1 MIGGVIINYEGL
13 WKILLERKMRKQDLK
28 MKAGLTHELIA
39 KLGRGE
45 SVHLDA
51 LLKICKVLDCELND
65 IMEVKFIREEN

>member
-1 MIGGVIINYEGL
+1 MIGGVIINYDGL

-51 LLKICKVLDCELND
+51 LLKICKVLDGELND

>member
-1 MIGGVIINYEGL
+1 MIGGVIINYDGL

-51 LLKICKVLDCELND
+51 LLKIGKVLDCELND

>member
-1 MIGGVIINYEGL
+1 MIGGVIINYDGL

-28 MKAGLTHELIA
+28 LKAGLTHELIA

>member
-1 MIGGVIINYEGL
+1 MKSEVKISYDGL
-13 WKILLERKMRKQDLK
+13 WHLLLEKKIKKQELRVQ
-28 MKAGLTHELIA
+28 AGLTHELIA

>member
-1 MIGGVIINYEGL
+1 MNMVQGTSIKGITKEE
-13 WKILLERKMRKQDLK
+13 LLSK